1 MAVFGMRTGGIL
13 AVRRTTLTTTSQ
25 IILCAV
31 FAFAWCFS
39 AEAGTVATRV
49 LGQPDFTHGAPNTLS
64 AGSLNFPGNHGSG
77 AVAVDVVNNH
87 VYVADTGNN
96 RVLGWESISA
106 LTTGK
111 FPDIVIGQV
120 DFESSV
126 AGTSSTTLSSPNGIA
141 VDSAGNVYVA
151 DTGNSRVLMF
161 PDPFTSFTKDGQF
174 SNFEA
179 TVVLGQ
185 VGNFTS
191 GSCDV
196 DTSSPDSET
205 ICSPQGVAVD
215 SDNNVWVADT
225 GNNRVVEYN
234 GPVTADSFFE
244 DLVFGQL
251 GSFTSKTANNG
262 GISKNSLNQPNGVA
276 VDGHGNLYVADS
288 SNNRVLEFNTPL
300 SVTAIAGSGDT
311 TADEVWG
318 QAGSF
323 TTSSCASES
332 ASTLCLPTKVAVD
345 GSDNL
350 YIGDTQDNRALMFNE
365 SNPPTNVSANV
376 VLGQTS
382 ATTNTCLAPPTASSL
397 CFPNGVAA
405 SSSGNL
411 FVADGADNRVV
422 EYTAPL
428 ASGAAAAIALGQTDL
443 IHKNQNVVNASSLDN
458 PAQIAFDP
466 STGGLYV
473 ADTVNNRIL
482 GWRSAADFTN
492 FEPAALVLGQPDFQ
506 SNEIDRTGTVGAN
519 GFSAPSGVAVDG
531 NGNLYVSDFVNSRVL
546 EFNAPFAAC
555 AGVFPCVGGSSNLIF
570 GQTSATSSECDQGG
584 ANPTASTL
592 CEPRQLA
599 VDKFNNLWVADNNN
613 SRVLEYYTPLT
624 TTSVAGSG
632 DTTAD
637 FVLGQGAA
645 GDSFTT
651 GSCETI
657 SATSLCSPTGVAVD
671 QSGNIWVGDSANN
684 RVLEYN
690 ETVTATIPAANA
702 TADTVF
708 GENGSFTSSSPP
720 NTGPNS
726 LDGPQ
731 GVIVDSNGNLFVA
744 DVGTNR
750 VLEFF
755 SPLAVTATPGS
766 GDTTADVVFGQGGD
780 FVAGVGA
787 GSAPSN
793 ETLDLALSVM
803 VDASNSLY
811 ISDQGANRILAYP
824 LPYNPPGAIKLPPPS
839 GVLEVRPTSLRFE
852 ATAIGES
859 RTREVKLENAGSTQI
874 AIGTLS
880 AAGDFV
886 LDQNCSAI
894 LLPGQTCTVRV
905 TFAPMVKGRRGG
917 MLYVNDNAD
926 GAPHLVH
933 IVGHA
938 TARRRRK

>member
-1 MAVFGMRTGGIL
+1 MRPRSIAYILTAVACALLTTL
-13 AVRRTTLTTTSQ
+13 AVG
-25 IILCAV
+25 
-31 FAFAWCFS
+31 S
-39 AEAGTVATRV
+39 AQAGTTAARV

-64 AGSLNFPGNHGSG
+64 AGSLNFPGNHSSG
-77 AVAVDVVNNH
+77 AVAVDVANNH

-111 FPDIVIGQV
+111 FADIVIGQV

-126 AGTSSTTLSSPNGIA
+126 AGTSSRTLSSPNSVA
-141 VDSAGNVYVA
+141 VDAAGNLYVA
-151 DTGNSRVLMF
+151 DTGNSRVLEF
-161 PDPFTSFTKDGQF
+161 PNPFTSFTKDGQF
-174 SNFEA
+174 SNFA
-179 TVVLGQ
+179 ASVVLGQ

-205 ICSPQGVAVD
+205 LCSPQGVAVD
-215 SDNNVWVADT
+215 SDSNVWVADT
-225 GNNRVVEYN
+225 GNNRVLEYA
-234 GPVTADSFFE
+234 GPITADSFFE

-300 SVTAIAGSGDT
+300 AVTAIAGSGDT
-311 TADEVWG
+311 TADQVWG

-365 SNPPTNVSANV
+365 SNPPTNVTANV
-376 VLGQTS
+376 VLGQAS
-382 ATTNTCLAPPTASSL
+382 ATTSTCLAPPTANSL
-397 CFPNGVAA
+397 CFPNGVAPA
-405 SSSGNL
+405 PSGNL
-411 FVADGADNRVV
+411 FVVDGADNRLL
-422 EYTAPL
+422 EYGAPL
-428 ASGAAAAIALGQTDL
+428 GSGAAAAIALGQTDL

-492 FEPAALVLGQPDFQ
+492 FEPAALVIGQPDFQ

-519 GFSAPSGVAVDG
+519 GFSGPSGVAVDS

-546 EFNAPFAAC
+546 EFNAPFSAC
-555 AGVFPCVGGSSNLIF
+555 AGVFPCVGGSANLIF
-570 GQTSATSSECDQGG
+570 GQTSATASACNQFLS
-584 ANPTASTL
+584 APTASTL
-592 CEPRQLA
+592 CEPKQLA
-599 VDKFNNLWVADNNN
+599 VDKFNNLWVADQNND
-613 SRVLEYYTPLT
+613 RVLEYYTPLT
-624 TTSVAGSG
+624 STSVAGSD

-645 GDSFTT
+645 GNSFTT

-671 QSGNIWVGDSANN
+671 QSGNVWVGDTSNN

-690 ETVTATIPAANA
+690 ETVTATTPAANA
-702 TADTVF
+702 TANTVF
-708 GENGSFTSSSPP
+708 GEDGSFTSSSPP
-720 NTGPNS
+720 QSGPNS
-726 LDGPQ
+726 LDAPQ
-731 GVIVDSNGNLFVA
+731 GVIVDGNGNLYIA
-744 DVGTNR
+744 DVVGNR

-755 SPLAVTATPGS
+755 SPLSVTATPGS
-766 GDTTADVVFGQGGD
+766 GDTTADVVFGEGGD
-780 FVAGVGA
+780 FVASEGA

-793 ETLDLALSVM
+793 ETLATALSVM

-824 LPYNPPGAIKLPPPS
+824 LPYNPPGAIKAPPS
-839 GVLEVRPTSLRFE
+839 PGVLDVRPASLRFE

-859 RTREVKLENAGSTQI
+859 RTREVTLENAGSTQI

-880 AAGDFV
+880 AGGDFV

-894 LLPGQTCTVRV
+894 LLPGQTCKVHV
-905 TFAPMVKGRRGG
+905 IFAPMVKGRRGG

-933 IVGHA
+933 LDGHA